1 MVIPVGSL
9 VNAGAVALGGC
20 LGLAAGRLIGEKLR
34 DSLFQVLGLCTILI
48 GLKMALGTDRQMAV
62 ILSCVLGVIAG
73 ESCRLSERLAQGGEL
88 VKKLLKSRN
97 EKFTDG
103 LVSASIIV
111 CVGAMGLVG
120 SLEEG
125 LGGSP
130 ATLLSKSIMDFIVAM
145 MLASIYGSGVVAASV
160 PLLIY
165 QGGLTLLAGFLAP
178 YLTEPI
184 KDVLISTGGLLILG
198 IGLNLVGIKA
208 IKAISIENLL
218 PALLFAVVFGIY
230 LG

>member
-20 LGLAAGRLIGEKLR
+20 LGMMAGRVIGERLR
-34 DSLFQVLGLCTILI
+34 DSLFQVLGLCTVLI

-62 ILSCVLGVIAG
+62 ILSCVLGVIVG
-73 ESCRLSERLAQGGEL
+73 EVFHLSERLAQGGEA
-88 VKKLLKSRN
+88 VKKLLKSKN

-103 LVSASIIV
+103 LVSASIII

-130 ATLLSKSIMDFIVAM
+130 ATLLSKSILDFAVCM

-198 IGLNLVGIKA
+198 IGFNLVG

-218 PALLFAVVFGIY
+218 PALFFAVVFGIY